1 MFKQMNTGL
10 AIGEKVKLIINMEL
24 QEKLDLNKQIRA
36 YSGDN
41 SFILSLQK
49 QLKTSKY
56 LEKVEVGKR
65 KVKIL
70 SDKQY
75 EAAKS
80 ALI

>member
-1 MFKQMNTGL
+1 
-10 AIGEKVKLIINMEL
+10 MEL
-24 QEKLDLNKQIRA
+24 QEKLELNKQIRS
-36 YSGDN
+36 YKGDN

-65 KVKIL
+65 MVKIL

-75 EAAKS
+75 EAAKT
-80 ALI
+80 ALD

>member
-1 MFKQMNTGL
+1 
-10 AIGEKVKLIINMEL
+10 MEL
-24 QEKLDLNKQIRA
+24 QEKLELNKQIRS

-56 LEKVEVGKR
+56 LERVEVGKR

-80 ALI
+80 SLV